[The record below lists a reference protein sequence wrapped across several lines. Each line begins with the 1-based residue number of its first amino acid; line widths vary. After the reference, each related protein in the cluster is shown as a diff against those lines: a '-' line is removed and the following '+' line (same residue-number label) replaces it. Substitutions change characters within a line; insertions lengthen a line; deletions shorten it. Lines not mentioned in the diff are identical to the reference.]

1 MKQGD
6 KKIIMIFKN
15 PFCCIQQTD
24 FLIFW
29 RAAVWE
35 NPSLAIGQSCGYD
48 KISVIF
54 GNGNGKEHQH
64 YGSSQ

>member
-1 MKQGD
+1 ML
-6 KKIIMIFKN
+6 KKIMILKKSVLLYAADGF
-15 PFCCIQQTD
+15 FYI
-24 FLIFW
+24 L

-64 YGSSQ
+64 YGSS

>member
-1 MKQGD
+1 MIL
-6 KKIIMIFKN
+6 KKIRFALCSRRI
-15 PFCCIQQTD
+15 

-64 YGSSQ
+64 YGSS